1 MFVRRT
7 ERDLAKLSR
16 TTTRRA
22 LLLGGTMTMFVG
34 ALGQRAWQLGVRDA
48 EQYYLLAEENRISL
62 RLVPPD
68 RGRIYD
74 RSGKIVADNQQ
85 AYRITLMREEVDDVE
100 DVLAKLQ
107 SLLGLD
113 DEAVLK
119 LRDKIHRGS
128 GFAPVTVKDRVSW
141 EELSIIALNSPVLPG
156 VHLEAVTSRVYP
168 FGPDFAHQVGY
179 VGPVSE
185 NELENGGDGDEAL
198 LRLPDFEVG
207 KMGIERSHERALR
220 GLPGVRRV
228 EVNASGRTMRE
239 LALDPSTPGPDM
251 QITLD
256 HHLQNFMRVRL
267 EGQSAAAIVMDVTNG
282 DLLGCTSAPSF
293 DPNLFVRGISSRDY
307 GALRDNEFRP
317 LSDKTV
323 QGAYPPGSTV
333 KMSNALAALESG
345 VMDPN
350 EIVTCNGYVE
360 ISGRRFH
367 CWKRGGHGRVDMVRG
382 LRESCDV
389 YFYEIAQRIGIDG
402 IFTMNDRLGLG
413 QKYDLPLS
421 GMAHGNNPSRAWKQE
436 RYGQD
441 WLIGDTINASIGQGF
456 TLASPIQLATMVA
469 RLASGKAVLPRLV
482 RPFGGPSPD
491 EPVPA
496 SLGLSDE
503 ALAMVRR
510 GMFEVSNHQRGTAYR
525 SRIADPAKAM
535 AGKTGSSQVFSITAA
550 ERAAGVRSQDDLPW
564 NRRDHALFVAFAPFD
579 APRYAVTVVVE
590 HGGGGSTAAAPIARD
605 IMLFAQQGGLPSED
619 VYPAEQRARIS
630 EYLAVISDQI
640 LPPDLSGTGVSR
652 I

>member
-1 MFVRRT
+1 MFVRRA
-7 ERDLAKLSR
+7 ERDLAKLSK
-16 TTTRRA
+16 TTRRA
-22 LLLGGTMTMFVG
+22 LLTGGAMTTVVG
-34 ALGQRAWQLGVRDA
+34 ALGLRMWQFSVRDA
-48 EQYYLLAEENRISL
+48 AQYYLLAEKNRINL
-62 RLVPPD
+62 KLVRPD

-74 RSGKIVADNQQ
+74 RSGKIVADNQK
-85 AYRITLMREEVDDVE
+85 AYRITLVPEEVNDVE
-100 DVLAKLQ
+100 DVLAKLRR
-107 SLLGLD
+107 LLGLD
-113 DEAVLK
+113 DETVLK
-119 LRDKIHRGS
+119 LRDTISRAS
-128 GFAPVTVKDRVSW
+128 GFVPVTVKDRVSW
-141 EELSIIALNSPVLPG
+141 KELSIVAVNSPVLPG
-156 VHLEAVTSRVYP
+156 IHPEAILSRVYP

-185 NELENGGDGDEAL
+185 SDLKNGQDGDEAL

-207 KMGIERSHERALR
+207 KTGIERSHERALR

-239 LALDPSTPGPDM
+239 LALDPSTPGPDL

-293 DPNLFVRGISSRDY
+293 DPNLFVRGISSRNY
-307 GALRDNEFRP
+307 GALRDSQFRP
-317 LSDKTV
+317 LSNKTV

-345 VMDPN
+345 AMDPN
-350 EIVTCNGYVE
+350 ETVTCNGYVE

-389 YFYEIAQRIGIDG
+389 YFYEVAQRIGIDG
-402 IFTMNDRLGLG
+402 IFAMNDRLGLG

-469 RLASGKAVLPRLV
+469 RLASGRAVLPRLV
-482 RPFGGPSPD
+482 LPFGSPSRD
-491 EPVPA
+491 KPVRAP
-496 SLGLSDE
+496 LGLSDE
-503 ALAMVRR
+503 ALAIVRR

-525 SRIADPAKAM
+525 SRIADTAKAM

-605 IMLFAQQGGLPSED
+605 IMLFAQHGGLPPEYL
-619 VYPAEQRARIS
+619 YPAEQRARIS

-640 LPPDLSGTGVSR
+640 LPPDLSGTGVNR